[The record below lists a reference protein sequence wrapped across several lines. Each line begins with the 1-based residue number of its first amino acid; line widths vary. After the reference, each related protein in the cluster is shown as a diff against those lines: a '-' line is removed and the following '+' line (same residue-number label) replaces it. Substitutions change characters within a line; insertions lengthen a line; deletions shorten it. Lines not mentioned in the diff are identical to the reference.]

1 MTFTRISEM
10 IHEWLGWCPNVQPLH
25 TASTVLATPPVAV
38 HPLEPDGGAGG
49 TGRIG
54 RGIKLATGSIKVLIR
69 NKQLLWFSFLAG
81 LVMLFMFGAEFSLH
95 VFGTYP
101 HPPIEYS
108 IWLALN
114 FTVHMI
120 SVFCIYFLFAGL
132 ILSVSPGLSGQPVTL
147 REGLSNA
154 KNHIRSLLGWSV
166 VMALLGTA
174 LYVIQNH
181 YFGDFNL
188 TFIQIIDQFPFNFIL
203 LPEIYNIGPIGGS
216 YHILS
221 AVTFTFFATIINVI
235 FFILTLFVVPVVV
248 MENKRLP
255 GAVAESI
262 SLMKKAWG
270 EIITCF
276 LIFGLILF
284 VISLASFIF
293 RITYGVVSPDNLLF
307 WYPGEG
313 WIAGAALYMLV
324 WCILTVIG
332 STAVGVAALNLYTY
346 AKTGRMPG
354 MPEGEPVV
362 QAPE

>member
-1 MTFTRISEM
+1 MTITRISEI
-10 IHEWLGWCPNVQPLH
+10 IHEWMGWCPNAPAMRTTSMIL
-25 TASTVLATPPVAV
+25 STPPVTLN
-38 HPLEPDGGAGG
+38 PLEPDGEAGG
-49 TGRIG
+49 SGRTG
-54 RGIKLATGSIKVLIR
+54 RGIRLATGSIKTLIK
-69 NKQLLWFSFLAG
+69 NKQLLRYSLLTG
-81 LVMLFMFGAEFSLH
+81 LVMLFMFTAEYSLH

-101 HPPIEYS
+101 YPPMEYPV
-108 IWLALN
+108 WFALN
-114 FTVHMI
+114 FTVQMI

-166 VMALLGTA
+166 VMTLLGTA

-181 YFGDFNL
+181 YFGDFNF
-188 TFIQIIDQFPFNFIL
+188 TFIQINDQLPFNFIL
-203 LPEIYNIGPIGGS
+203 LPEIYNTGPIGGS

-235 FFILTLFVVPVVV
+235 FFILTLFVVPVLVL
-248 MENKRLP
+248 ENKRLP

-262 SLMKKAWG
+262 SLMKKTWG

-293 RITYGVVSPDNLLF
+293 RIAYGVVSPDNLLF

-362 QAPE
+362 QAPA